1 LPDSEHKT
9 DPETPAEGAGG
20 EVSAAG
26 SPPDPS
32 APAEGSPRSPEGGAD
47 KFRPEAIAA
56 RVDSIGEESEADR
69 IARTEERKLLERR
82 DELKKKK
89 GGKSGL
95 ESAASKRLAKIGEGT
110 VKRPSQGLAGAVT
123 PEADPIIERAADL
136 QRWIGDN
143 SQLFGGLVAVAVLA
157 VAGSIGWTYWQD
169 KRNADASAMLAK
181 AFADEHGHVSDKD
194 PDDEDE
200 TLTKE
205 LYPTFKTSAERRD
218 AAIAQCRALESKYP
232 GTGAAILARL
242 SEASLLLDASDAKG
256 ALAAYGDV
264 KGSPLAKADVEVR
277 GRAMEGIGFADELL
291 AQGEG
296 GERDKHLD
304 EALAA
309 YRDLAQVDAK
319 GLKELGLYHQARVL
333 LTKGDKAKAVD
344 LLKEAHKLVSD
355 PGETHAFP
363 YLEFVVEDRLREL
376 DPTALPPKALK
387 FPGMGGA
394 GGAAGGGGAGGGA
407 GMPNTDDPR
416 IQEILRQ
423 MSEHKGG
430 GAPLPAPSGP

>member
-1 LPDSEHKT
+1 VSDSEPKN
-9 DPETPAEGAGG
+9 DPESP
-20 EVSAAG
+20 SAAG
-26 SPPDPS
+26 S
-32 APAEGSPRSPEGGAD
+32 AEGAAPPAKLDDAGPGAPEAEGD

-56 RVDSIGEESEADR
+56 RIDAIGEETEADR
-69 IARTEERKLLERR
+69 VAHAEEQKLLERR
-82 DELKKKK
+82 QEQRKK
-89 GGKSGL
+89 GGKKGL

-110 VKRPSQGLAGAVT
+110 VKRPGGSLAGAVN
-123 PEADPIIERAADL
+123 PEAEPFVERAVDL
-136 QRWIGDN
+136 QRWIGEN
-143 SQLFGGLVAVAVLA
+143 RQLFGGVVAVAVLGA
-157 VAGSIGWTYWQD
+157 AGFIGWSYWQD

-194 PDDEDE
+194 PDDDEE

-218 AAIAQCRALESKYP
+218 AAIAQCKTVEAKYP

-242 SEASLLLDASDAKG
+242 SEASLLLDAGDAKG
-256 ALAAYGDV
+256 ALAAYDDV
-264 KGSPLAKADVEVR
+264 KASPLGKADVEVR
-277 GRAMEGIGFADELL
+277 GRATEGLGFAEELL

-296 GERDKHLD
+296 ADRAKHL
-304 EALAA
+304 EAALAA
-309 YRDLAQVDAK
+309 FHDLAQIDVQ

-333 LTKGDKAKAVD
+333 VANGDKAKAIE

-376 DPTALPPKALK
+376 DPSALPPKALK
-387 FPGMGGA
+387 FPGMGGGGPGA
-394 GGAAGGGGAGGGA
+394 GAAGAVGPS

-416 IQEILRQ
+416 IQELLRQ
-423 MSEHKGG
+423 MSEKHKGG
-430 GAPLPAPSGP
+430 GGPVPAPSAP